1 MGWLQ
6 YTLAAWPSQSQTA
19 SLDQLEQDPLR
30 AADAPAQELNL
41 LEQKS
46 GKGEKGELGQEED
59 SKLVG
64 RWAQQGC
71 PSA

>member
-46 GKGEKGELGQEED
+46 GKGEKGELSQEED
-59 SKLVG
+59 SKLEG